1 MFAGVR
7 ARAPRPW
14 LKLRGMTLVRFF
26 AWLDSASAV
35 DTRSARVG
43 LVWSTV
49 LHCGLVGAA
58 LASLPLQSSA
68 ANLASD
74 PQQQLQRMDSDG
86 DGRISL
92 GEYRAW
98 MSRGFR
104 AMDANGDGVL
114 QPHEL
119 PPGTSF
125 RRRMALSLDEHHA
138 QLDARFRLQ
147 DVDSSGHLDVREL
160 AAPPQT
166 GR

>member
-1 MFAGVR
+1 MTLFRFLLRLGFASAAR
-7 ARAPRPW
+7 ARRPRG
-14 LKLRGMTLVRFF
+14 RR
-26 AWLDSASAV
+26 AWAA
-35 DTRSARVG
+35 
-43 LVWSTV
+43 V
-49 LHCGLVGAA
+49 LHCSLLGAA
-58 LASLPLQSSA
+58 LATLPPQATA

-104 AMDANGDGVL
+104 AMDVNGDGVV

-119 PPGTSF
+119 PPGTRF

-147 DVDSSGHLDVREL
+147 DVDGSGFLDAREL
-160 AAPPQT
+160 AAPPQMA
-166 GR
+166 R

>member
-1 MFAGVR
+1 MRLARFFGRLDCALAVSTRR
-7 ARAPRPW
+7 ARGQHAW
-14 LKLRGMTLVRFF
+14 ASVLR
-26 AWLDSASAV
+26 
-35 DTRSARVG
+35 RS
-43 LVWSTV
+43 L
-49 LHCGLVGAA
+49 LCAA
-58 LASLPLQSSA
+58 LASLALQAMA

-104 AMDANGDGVL
+104 AMDVNGDGVL

-119 PPGTSF
+119 PPGTRF
-125 RRRMALSLDEHHA
+125 RRRMTLTLEEHHA

-147 DVDSSGHLDVREL
+147 DVDGSGSLDAREL
-160 AAPPQT
+160 AAPPQP